1 MVLPF
6 INSGN
11 QIIQILQILSFLL
24 FPILIVFGPRL
35 MVWQADRK
43 LRSVLSEIEEYHN
56 TSLDLF
62 TGSMESSEE
71 FSQRLRSMKNFQFS
85 APTALDPAGMVSRL
99 ENVLDASENKFQRF
113 VGKYAETENEEELA
127 DLNMAFK
134 GVMGTHQ
141 IYKVLRH
148 YRKLVNET
156 KNFQLVGLINMMLP
170 IYEELAE
177 AQKGATRAFVD
188 QAPIGDAIG
197 PLVAA
202 KLITEEPEEEVAENI
217 VHSEEEISGQS
228 IHVLK
233 SNGPGARLGK
243 YGNAIDDLAEENDLE
258 AIITVDA
265 AGKLEGET
273 TGAVNE
279 GVGVMMGGPGVEK
292 SKIEDAA
299 TSNDL
304 PLEGIVIKQSAPEA
318 SKPMKKGI
326 YESWQEA
333 VNKVKEVASEYDGDV
348 AVVGVGNT
356 CGVPN
361 QRSKTTG
368 IHNKLQKYWEEYEQ
382 QEDED
387 VSYMG
392 LMAMFPGGNSQ
403 ELKEVS
409 DKLLWKMPR

>member
-6 INSGN
+6 MESGS
-11 QIIQILQILSFLL
+11 QIVQILQILSFLL
-24 FPILIVFGPRL
+24 FPLLIVFGPRL

-43 LRSVLSEIEEYHN
+43 LRSVLSEIEDYHQ
-56 TSLDLF
+56 TSVDLF
-62 TGSMESSEE
+62 TAEMNSGDGFQER
-71 FSQRLRSMKNFQFS
+71 FRSMKNFQFS
-85 APTALDPAGMVSRL
+85 APTRLDPAGMVDRL
-99 ENVLDASENKFQRF
+99 ENVLDASEDKFKRF
-113 VGKYAETENEEELA
+113 IDNYSDTEDEEELA

-148 YRKLVNET
+148 YRELINET

-177 AQKGATRAFVD
+177 SQKGATRAFMD

-202 KLITEEPEEEVAENI
+202 KLITEEPEEVAENI
-217 VHSEEEISGQS
+217 IHSDEEIAGQTV
-228 IHVLK
+228 HVIK

-243 YGNAIDDLAEENDLE
+243 YGNAIDDLADENDLE

-265 AGKLEGET
+265 AGKLEGED
-273 TGAVNE
+273 TGTVNE

-299 TSNDL
+299 TSNDV

-318 SKPMKKGI
+318 SKPMKKEI
-326 YESWQEA
+326 YDSWQEA
-333 VNKVKEVASEYDGDV
+333 VDKVKQVADEYDGEV

-361 QRSKTTG
+361 TRAETTG
-368 IHNKLQKYWEEYEQ
+368 IHNKLKKYWEEYEQ
-382 QEDED
+382 QEDDD

-392 LMAMFPGGNSQ
+392 LMSIMPGGDAQNLEKAKNSA
-403 ELKEVS
+403 
-409 DKLLWKMPR
+409 LWRLPR

>member
-43 LRSVLSEIEEYHN
+43 LRSVLSEIEDYHN

-71 FSQRLRSMKNFQFS
+71 FNQRLRSMKNFQFS

-113 VGKYAETENEEELA
+113 IGNYAETENEEELA

-348 AVVGVGNT
+348 AVLGVGNT

-409 DKLLWKMPR
+409 NKLLWKMPR